1 MRQNVII
8 FLPLILLLAA
18 CGTSREYAYISDAER
33 DSAQAIISTFSSTI
47 HPGDQLYIYV
57 ASQTPESVI
66 PFNEETNKA
75 AASLTG
81 VSQATRPIGANV
93 VDGYLVSQNGTIA
106 FPVLGVLPAAGMTRD
121 NLAHDIEERLCDGG
135 YVNDPIVTVS
145 LMNFRVAVIGEV
157 RKPQEL
163 HISGERLTIFEA
175 LAMCGDVTIHGLRNN
190 VVVIRQA
197 SSETTQSTTINPQYP
212 TNTGEVGVIDLTSKD
227 IFNSP
232 YYYLQQG
239 DIVYV
244 EPDATK
250 KHLASRDPNIPSY
263 ISLTVASARLIT
275 NLYQIFIL
283 APIHYSQ
290 RY

>member
-1 MRQNVII
+1 MKTRL
-8 FLPLILLLAA
+8 FLFPVMFLLAA

-33 DSAQAIISTFSSTI
+33 DSAQAIISTFASTI

-75 AASLTG
+75 AAGMTG
-81 VSQATRPIGANV
+81 IVAVSQPMKGNGT
-93 VDGYLVSQNGTIA
+93 DGYLVSQNGTIA
-106 FPVLGVLPAAGMTRD
+106 FPVLGTLPAAGMTRD
-121 NLAHDIEERLCDGG
+121 SLAHDIEERLRDGG
-135 YVNDPIVTVS
+135 YVNDPIVTIS

-157 RKPQEL
+157 KNPQEL
-163 HISGERLTIFEA
+163 HITGERLTIFEA

-190 VVVIRQA
+190 VAVIRQA
-197 SSETTQSTTINPQYP
+197 SSEGSQLSTINPQVP
-212 TNTGEVGVIDLTSKD
+212 NNTGEVGIIDLTSKD

-244 EPDATK
+244 EPDAYQK
-250 KHLASRDPNIPSY
+250 RLASRDPNIPSY
-263 ISLTVASARLIT
+263 ATLTVASAQLLV
-275 NLYQIFIL
+275 NLYRIIIL
-283 APIHYSQ
+283 DPVRNPQ

>member
-1 MRQNVII
+1 MRHNII
-8 FLPLILLLAA
+8 ISLLLILLLAA

-93 VDGYLVSQNGTIA
+93 VDGYLVSQNGTIVI
-106 FPVLGVLPAAGMTRD
+106 PVLGVLPAAGMTRD
-121 NLAHDIEERLCDGG
+121 SLAHDIEERLRDGG
-135 YVNDPIVTVS
+135 YVNDPIVTIR
-145 LMNFRVAVIGEV
+145 LMNFRVAVVGEV

-190 VVVIRQA
+190 VAVIRQA
-197 SSETTQSTTINPQYP
+197 SSEPTQSSTINPHFS

-244 EPDATK
+244 EPDNYQK
-250 KHLASRDPNIPSY
+250 RLSSRNPNTPKY
-263 ISLTVASARLIT
+263 ISLTVASARLLTTI
-275 NLYQIFIL
+275 YRIFIFD
-283 APIHYSQ
+283 PIRHPQ

>member
-1 MRQNVII
+1 MKTRV
-8 FLPLILLLAA
+8 FLYPLMLLLAA

-33 DSAQAIISTFSSTI
+33 DSAQAIISTFASTI

-75 AASLTG
+75 AAGMIG
-81 VSQATRPIGANV
+81 VSQTTRPIGANV

-106 FPVLGVLPAAGMTRD
+106 FPVLGTLPAAGMTRD
-121 NLAHDIEERLCDGG
+121 SMARDIEERLRDGG

-145 LMNFRVAVIGEV
+145 LMNFRVAVVGEV
-157 RKPQEL
+157 REPQEL
-163 HISGERLTIFEA
+163 HVSGERLTIFEA

-190 VVVIRQA
+190 VAVIRQT
-197 SSETTQSTTINPQYP
+197 SSETTQSTTINPQFP

-244 EPDATK
+244 EPDDYQK
-250 KHLASRDPNIPSY
+250 RISSRDPNIPSY
-263 ISLTVASARLIT
+263 ISLTVSSARLIA

-283 APIHYSQ
+283 DPIRYPQ

>member
-1 MRQNVII
+1 M
-8 FLPLILLLAA
+8 FLLAA

-33 DSAQAIISTFSSTI
+33 DSAQAIISTFASTI

-75 AASLTG
+75 TAGMTG
-81 VSQATRPIGANV
+81 VSQTTRPIGANV

-106 FPVLGVLPAAGMTRD
+106 FPVLGTLPAAGMTRD
-121 NLAHDIEERLCDGG
+121 SLAHDIEERLRDGG
-135 YVNDPIVTVS
+135 YVNDPIVTIS

-157 RKPQEL
+157 KYPQEL
-163 HISGERLTIFEA
+163 HITGERLTIFEA

-190 VVVIRQA
+190 VAVIRQA
-197 SSETTQSTTINPQYP
+197 SSETSQLSTINPQDP
-212 TNTGEVGVIDLTSKD
+212 NNTGEVGVIDLASKD

-244 EPDATK
+244 EPDDYK
-250 KHLASRDPNIPSY
+250 KRLSSRDPNVPTY
-263 ISLTVASARLIT
+263 ISLSVSAVNLLRSLYRMLIVA
-275 NLYQIFIL
+275 
-283 APIHYSQ
+283 PQ
-290 RY
+290 RYQY

>member
-1 MRQNVII
+1 MRHNVII

-81 VSQATRPIGANV
+81 VSRATNPIGANV
-93 VDGYLVSQNGTIA
+93 VDGYLVSQNGTIV

-121 NLAHDIEERLCDGG
+121 SLAHDIEERLRDGG

-157 RKPQEL
+157 KQPQEL
-163 HISGERLTIFEA
+163 HITGERLTIFEA

-190 VVVIRQA
+190 VAVIRQT
-197 SSETTQSTTINPQYP
+197 SSEGPQFSTINPQNP
-212 TNTGEVGVIDLTSKD
+212 NNTGEIGVIDLTSKD

-263 ISLTVASARLIT
+263 ISLTISSARLIT
-275 NLYQIFIL
+275 NLYRIFIVD
-283 APIHYSQ
+283 PIRYPQ

>member
-1 MRQNVII
+1 M
-8 FLPLILLLAA
+8 ILLTA
-18 CGTSREYAYISDAER
+18 CGASREYAYISDAER
-33 DSAQAIISTFSSTI
+33 DSAQAIISTFASTI

-75 AASLTG
+75 AAGMTG
-81 VSQATRPIGANV
+81 IVAVSQPMKGNGT
-93 VDGYLVSQNGTIA
+93 DGYLVSQNGTIA
-106 FPVLGVLPAAGMTRD
+106 FPVLGTLPAAGMTHD
-121 NLAHDIEERLCDGG
+121 SLAHDIEERLRDGG
-135 YVNDPIVTVS
+135 YVNDPIVTIS

-157 RKPQEL
+157 KYPQEL
-163 HISGERLTIFEA
+163 HITGERLTIFEA

-190 VVVIRQA
+190 VAVIRQA
-197 SSETTQSTTINPQYP
+197 FSEGSQFSTINPQDP
-212 TNTGEVGVIDLTSKD
+212 NNTGEVGIIDLTSKD

-244 EPDATK
+244 EPDTHQK
-250 KHLASRDPNIPSY
+250 RLASRDPNIPQY
-263 ISLTVASARLIT
+263 ISLTVASSRLLVQ
-275 NLYQIFIL
+275 LYRVFIL
-283 APIHYSQ
+283 DPIRNPQ